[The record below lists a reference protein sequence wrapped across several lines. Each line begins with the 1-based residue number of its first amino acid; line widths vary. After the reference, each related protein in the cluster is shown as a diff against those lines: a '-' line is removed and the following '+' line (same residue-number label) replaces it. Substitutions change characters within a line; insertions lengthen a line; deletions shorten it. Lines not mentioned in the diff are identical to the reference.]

1 VSVPVTPAE
10 LGYEPGS
17 PAFIADPY
25 PVLAR
30 LRAEHPVI
38 HDPATNQW
46 LVSRF
51 ADVGA
56 LLRDKRLGRSYVHV
70 ASHEEFG
77 RTPPPA
83 WQAPFEASQRLQL
96 IDMEPPDH
104 TRLRRLVSTAFTP
117 RTVEGLRPRVTEL
130 VDGLVTA
137 ARDRG
142 EFDLLADVIERL
154 PVAVIAELL
163 GIPEEDRPLLRP
175 WSADMTLMFE
185 LARSEDDERRAVRAT
200 VEFSDYVRGVVRARR
215 ASPRADLLSQLA
227 LVGEAGDRLSEDEL
241 IATAILLLNAGH
253 EASVNGAANA
263 WWTLFRHPAALAALR
278 AEPGLVPSAV
288 EELLRH
294 DTPAPMFERWVLE
307 EIEICGIT
315 IPRGQE
321 LALLFASANRD
332 EAAFANA
339 DGLVLDRSPNPH
351 LSFGAGIHYC
361 LGAPLARLE
370 MAILFRA
377 ILERMPNLELVAEP
391 AWKPRFVLRG
401 LQSLPVRVGPGQPRN
416 G

>member
-1 VSVPVTPAE
+1 VTVPVTPAG
-10 LGYEPGS
+10 LGYTPAD

-25 PVLAR
+25 PAFAR
-30 LRAEHPVI
+30 LRADHPVVY
-38 HDPATNQW
+38 DPATNQW
-46 LVSRF
+46 LVARF
-51 ADVGA
+51 SDVNA
-56 LLRDKRLGRSYVHV
+56 LLRDRRLGRSYVHV
-70 ASHEEFG
+70 ATHQEFG

-117 RTVEGLRPRVTEL
+117 RTVEGLRPRVTAL
-130 VDGLVTA
+130 VDGLVSA
-137 ARDRG
+137 ALERG
-142 EFDLLADVIERL
+142 EFDLLADLIELL

-163 GIPEEDRPLLRP
+163 GIPPADRGLLRP

-185 LARSEDDERRAVRAT
+185 LTRSQADERRAVQAT
-200 VEFSDYVRGVVRARR
+200 VEFSDYLQALVRERRAR
-215 ASPRADLLSQLA
+215 PRADLLSELS
-227 LVGEAGDRLSEDEL
+227 LVAEAGDHLSEDEL

-263 WWTLFRHPAALAALR
+263 WWTLFRHPEALAALR
-278 AEPGLVPSAV
+278 SDPGLVPTAV
-288 EELLRH
+288 EELLRF

-307 EIEICGIT
+307 DIELHGIT

-332 EAAFANA
+332 PDQFASPDN
-339 DGLVLDRSPNPH
+339 LVLDRAPNPH
-351 LSFGAGIHYC
+351 LSFGAGIHFC

-370 MAILFRA
+370 LGILFRA
-377 ILERMPNLELVAEP
+377 ILERMPALELVSEP

-401 LQSLPVRVGPGQPRN
+401 LQALPVRVA
-416 G
+416 

>member
-1 VSVPVTPAE
+1 MSVPVSPAE

-30 LRAEHPVI
+30 LRAEHPII
-38 HDPATNQW
+38 HDPATDQW

-51 ADVGA
+51 ADVNA

-70 ASHEEFG
+70 ATHEEFG
-77 RTPPPA
+77 RTPPPE
-83 WQAPFEASQRLQL
+83 WQASFHDSLRVQL

-117 RTVEGLRPRVTEL
+117 RTVESLRPRVTEL
-130 VDGLVTA
+130 VDGLVSA
-137 ARDRG
+137 ARERG
-142 EFDLLADVIERL
+142 EFDLLGDVIERL

-163 GIPEEDRPLLRP
+163 GIPAADRPLLRP

-185 LARSEDDERRAVRAT
+185 LSRSDAEERRAIRAT
-200 VEFSDYVRGVVRARR
+200 IDFSDYIRDLVRERR
-215 ASPRADLLSQLA
+215 AAPTADLLGQLA
-227 LVGEAGDRLSEDEL
+227 QVSEAGDRLSEDEL

-263 WWTLFRHPAALAALR
+263 WWTLFRHPDALAALR
-278 AEPGLVPSAV
+278 ANPGLVPTAV
-288 EELLRH
+288 EELLRY

-307 EIEICGIT
+307 EIEIHGVI

-332 EAAFANA
+332 AAAFPDP

-370 MAILFRA
+370 LAILFRN
-377 ILERMPNLELVAEP
+377 ILERMPTLELVAEP

-401 LQSLPVRVGPGQPRN
+401 LQALLVRIT
-416 G
+416 

>member
-1 VSVPVTPAE
+1 MTVPVTPTQ
-10 LGYEPGS
+10 LGYEPAS
-17 PAFIADPY
+17 PAFVADPY
-25 PVLAR
+25 PVFER
-30 LRAEHPVI
+30 LRADHPVI
-38 HDPATNQW
+38 YDPATNQW

-51 ADVGA
+51 ADVNA
-56 LLRDKRLGRSYVHV
+56 LLRDRRLGRSYVHV
-70 ASHEEFG
+70 ATHEEFG

-83 WQAPFEASQRLQL
+83 WQAPYEASARLQL

-117 RTVEGLRPRVTEL
+117 RTVEGLRPRITEL
-130 VDGLVTA
+130 VDGLVGA
-137 ARDRG
+137 ALERR
-142 EFDLLADVIERL
+142 EFDLLADLIEQL

-163 GIPEEDRPLLRP
+163 GIPEGDRPLLRP

-185 LARSEDDERRAVRAT
+185 LTRSEADEHRAVQAT
-200 VEFSDYVRGVVRARR
+200 VEFSDYLRGLVRERRAR
-215 ASPRADLLSQLA
+215 PKADLLSQLA
-227 LVGEAGDRLSEDEL
+227 LVAEAGDHLSEDEL

-263 WWTLFRHPAALAALR
+263 WWTLFRHPDALAALR
-278 AEPGLVPSAV
+278 ADPGLVPTAV
-288 EELLRH
+288 DELLRF

-307 EIEICGIT
+307 DIELHGVA

-332 EAAFANA
+332 PDRFPNP
-339 DGLVLDRSPNPH
+339 DGLVLDRNPNPH
-351 LSFGAGIHYC
+351 LSFGAGIHFC

-370 MAILFRA
+370 LGILFRA
-377 ILERMPNLELVAEP
+377 ILERMPTLELVAEP

-401 LQSLPVRVGPGQPRN
+401 LQALRVRVA
-416 G
+416 

>member
-1 VSVPVTPAE
+1 MTVPVTPAE
-10 LGYEPGS
+10 LGYAPADA
-17 PAFIADPY
+17 AFIADPY
-25 PVLAR
+25 PAFAR
-30 LRAEHPVI
+30 LRADHPVVY
-38 HDPATNQW
+38 DPATNQW
-46 LVSRF
+46 LVARF
-51 ADVGA
+51 SDVNA
-56 LLRDKRLGRSYVHV
+56 LLRDRRLGRSYVHV
-70 ASHEEFG
+70 ATHQEFG

-130 VDGLVTA
+130 VDGLVSA
-137 ARDRG
+137 ALERG
-142 EFDLLADVIERL
+142 EFDLLADLIELL

-163 GIPEEDRPLLRP
+163 GIPPADRGRLRP

-185 LARSEDDERRAVRAT
+185 LTRSQADERRAVQAT
-200 VEFSDYVRGVVRARR
+200 VEFSDYLQALVRERRAR
-215 ASPRADLLSQLA
+215 PRADLLSELS
-227 LVGEAGDRLSEDEL
+227 LVAEAGDHLSEDEL

-263 WWTLFRHPAALAALR
+263 WWTLFRHPEALAALR
-278 AEPGLVPSAV
+278 SDPGLVPTAV
-288 EELLRH
+288 EELLRF

-307 EIEICGIT
+307 DIELHGIT

-332 EAAFANA
+332 PDQFASPDN
-339 DGLVLDRSPNPH
+339 LVLDRAPNPH
-351 LSFGAGIHYC
+351 LSFGAGIHFC
-361 LGAPLARLE
+361 LGAPRARLE
-370 MAILFRA
+370 LGILFRA
-377 ILERMPNLELVAEP
+377 ILERMPALELVSEP

-401 LQSLPVRVGPGQPRN
+401 LQALPVRVA
-416 G
+416 

>member
-1 VSVPVTPAE
+1 VTVPVTPAG
-10 LGYEPGS
+10 LGYTPAD

-25 PVLAR
+25 PAFAR
-30 LRAEHPVI
+30 LRADHPVVY
-38 HDPATNQW
+38 DPATNQW
-46 LVSRF
+46 LVARF
-51 ADVGA
+51 SDVNA
-56 LLRDKRLGRSYVHV
+56 LLRDRRLGRSYVHV
-70 ASHEEFG
+70 ATHQEFG

-83 WQAPFEASQRLQL
+83 WQAPFEASQRVQL

-117 RTVEGLRPRVTEL
+117 RTVEGLRPRVTAL
-130 VDGLVTA
+130 VDGLVSA
-137 ARDRG
+137 ALERG
-142 EFDLLADVIERL
+142 EFDLLADLIELL

-163 GIPEEDRPLLRP
+163 GIPPADRGLLRP

-185 LARSEDDERRAVRAT
+185 LTRSQADERRAVQAT
-200 VEFSDYVRGVVRARR
+200 VEFSDYLQALVRERRAR
-215 ASPRADLLSQLA
+215 PRADLLSELS
-227 LVGEAGDRLSEDEL
+227 LVAEAGDHLSEDEL

-263 WWTLFRHPAALAALR
+263 WWTLFRHPEALAALR
-278 AEPGLVPSAV
+278 SDPGLVPTAV
-288 EELLRH
+288 EELLRF

-307 EIEICGIT
+307 DIELHGIT

-332 EAAFANA
+332 PDQFASPDN
-339 DGLVLDRSPNPH
+339 LVLDRAPNPH
-351 LSFGAGIHYC
+351 LSFGAGIHFC

-370 MAILFRA
+370 LGILFRA
-377 ILERMPNLELVAEP
+377 ILERMPALELVSEP

-401 LQSLPVRVGPGQPRN
+401 LQALPVRVA
-416 G
+416 

>member
-1 VSVPVTPAE
+1 VTVPVTPTQ
-10 LGYEPGS
+10 LGYEPAS
-17 PAFIADPY
+17 PAFVADPY
-25 PVLAR
+25 PVFER
-30 LRAEHPVI
+30 LRADHPVI
-38 HDPATNQW
+38 YDPATNQW

-51 ADVGA
+51 ADVNA
-56 LLRDKRLGRSYVHV
+56 LLRDRRLGRSYVHV
-70 ASHEEFG
+70 ATHEEFG

-83 WQAPFEASQRLQL
+83 WQAPYEASARLQL

-117 RTVEGLRPRVTEL
+117 RTVEGLRPRITEL
-130 VDGLVTA
+130 VDGLLGA
-137 ARDRG
+137 ALERR
-142 EFDLLADVIERL
+142 EFDLLADLIEQL

-163 GIPEEDRPLLRP
+163 GIPEGDRPLLRP

-185 LARSEDDERRAVRAT
+185 LTRSEADEHRAVQAT
-200 VEFSDYVRGVVRARR
+200 VEFSDYLRGLVRERRAR
-215 ASPRADLLSQLA
+215 PKADLLSQLA
-227 LVGEAGDRLSEDEL
+227 LVAEAGDHLSEDEL

-263 WWTLFRHPAALAALR
+263 WWTLFRHPDALAALR
-278 AEPGLVPSAV
+278 ADPGLVPTAV
-288 EELLRH
+288 DELLRF

-307 EIEICGIT
+307 DIELHGVA

-332 EAAFANA
+332 PDRFPNP
-339 DGLVLDRSPNPH
+339 DGLVLDRNPNPH
-351 LSFGAGIHYC
+351 LSFGAGIHFC

-370 MAILFRA
+370 LGILFRA
-377 ILERMPNLELVAEP
+377 ILERMPTLELVAEP

-401 LQSLPVRVGPGQPRN
+401 LQALRVRVA
-416 G
+416 

>member
-1 VSVPVTPAE
+1 MSVPVTPGE

-25 PVLAR
+25 PVFAR
-30 LRAEHPVI
+30 LRADHPVI
-38 HDPATNQW
+38 HDPTTDQW

-56 LLRDKRLGRSYVHV
+56 LLRDRRLGRSYVHV
-70 ASHEEFG
+70 ATHEEFG

-83 WQAPFEASQRLQL
+83 WQDPFHDSLRVQL

-130 VDGLVTA
+130 VDDLVA
-137 ARDRG
+137 SARARG
-142 EFDLLADVIERL
+142 EFDLLADIIERL

-163 GIPEEDRPLLRP
+163 GIPEADRPLLRP

-200 VEFSDYVRGVVRARR
+200 VEFSDYVRGIVRARR
-215 ASPRADLLSQLA
+215 ASPRADLLSELA
-227 LVGEAGDRLSEDEL
+227 RVSEAGDRLSEDEL

-263 WWTLFRHPAALAALR
+263 WLALFRHPDALAALR
-278 AEPGLVPSAV
+278 AGPGLVPTAV
-288 EELLRH
+288 EELLRY

-307 EIEICGIT
+307 DIELHGVT

-332 EAAFANA
+332 GAGFADPDN
-339 DGLVLDRSPNPH
+339 LVLDRSPNPH

-370 MAILFRA
+370 LAILFRA
-377 ILERMPNLELVAEP
+377 ILEQMPTLELVAEP
-391 AWKPRFVLRG
+391 VWKPRFVLRG
-401 LQSLPVRVGPGQPRN
+401 LQALLVRIT
-416 G
+416 

>member
-1 VSVPVTPAE
+1 VSVPATPAE

-17 PAFIADPY
+17 PTFIADPY
-25 PVLAR
+25 PVFAR
-30 LRAEHPVI
+30 LRADHPVI
-38 HDPATNQW
+38 HDPTTGQW

-56 LLRDKRLGRSYVHV
+56 LLRDKRLGRSYIHV
-70 ASHEEFG
+70 ATHEEFG

-83 WQAPFEASQRLQL
+83 WQEPFHDSLRVQL

-137 ARDRG
+137 ACERG

-163 GIPEEDRPLLRP
+163 GIPAADRPLLRP

-185 LARSEDDERRAVRAT
+185 LARSEDEERRAVRAT
-200 VEFSDYVRGVVRARR
+200 VEFSDYLRGIVRERR
-215 ASPRADLLSQLA
+215 ASPRADLLSELA
-227 LVGEAGDRLSEDEL
+227 RVSEAGDGLSEEEL

-263 WWTLFRHPAALAALR
+263 WWTLFRHPDALAALR
-278 AEPGLVPSAV
+278 ADPGLVPTAV
-288 EELLRH
+288 EELLRY

-307 EIEICGIT
+307 DIELHGVT
-315 IPRGQE
+315 IPRGEE

-332 EAAFANA
+332 AAAFTNP

-370 MAILFRA
+370 LAILFRT
-377 ILERMPNLELVAEP
+377 ILEQMPTLELAAEP

-401 LQSLPVRVGPGQPRN
+401 LQSLPVRLA
-416 G
+416 

>member
-1 VSVPVTPAE
+1 MTVPVTPAG
-10 LGYEPGS
+10 LGYTPAD

-25 PVLAR
+25 PAFAR
-30 LRAEHPVI
+30 LRADHPVVY
-38 HDPATNQW
+38 DPATNQW
-46 LVSRF
+46 LVARF
-51 ADVGA
+51 SDVNA
-56 LLRDKRLGRSYVHV
+56 LLRDRRLGRSYVHV
-70 ASHEEFG
+70 ATHQEFG

-130 VDGLVTA
+130 VDGLVSA
-137 ARDRG
+137 ALERG
-142 EFDLLADVIERL
+142 EFDLLADLIELL

-163 GIPEEDRPLLRP
+163 GIPPADRGLLRP

-185 LARSEDDERRAVRAT
+185 LTRSQADERRAVQAT
-200 VEFSDYVRGVVRARR
+200 VEFSDYLQALVRERRAR
-215 ASPRADLLSQLA
+215 PRADLLSELS
-227 LVGEAGDRLSEDEL
+227 LVAEAGDHLSEDEL

-263 WWTLFRHPAALAALR
+263 WWTLFRHPEALAALR
-278 AEPGLVPSAV
+278 SDPGLVPTAV
-288 EELLRH
+288 EELLRF

-307 EIEICGIT
+307 DIELHGIT

-332 EAAFANA
+332 PDQFASPDN
-339 DGLVLDRSPNPH
+339 LVLDRAPNPH
-351 LSFGAGIHYC
+351 LSFGAGIHFC

-370 MAILFRA
+370 LGILFRA
-377 ILERMPNLELVAEP
+377 ILERMPALELVSEP

-401 LQSLPVRVGPGQPRN
+401 LQALPVRVA
-416 G
+416 

>member
-1 VSVPVTPAE
+1 VTVPVTPIQ
-10 LGYEPGS
+10 LGYLPS
-17 PAFIADPY
+17 SQAFIADPY
-25 PVLAR
+25 PVFEA
-30 LRAEHPVI
+30 LRADHPVVY
-38 HDPATNQW
+38 DPATNQW

-51 ADVGA
+51 ADVNA
-56 LLRDKRLGRSYVHV
+56 LLRDRRLGRSYVHV
-70 ASHEEFG
+70 ATHEEFG

-83 WQAPFEASQRLQL
+83 WQAPFEASARLQL

-117 RTVEGLRPRVTEL
+117 RTVESLRPRVTEL
-130 VDGLVTA
+130 VDGLVGA
-137 ARDRG
+137 ALERG
-142 EFDLLADVIERL
+142 EFDLLADLIEQL

-163 GIPEEDRPLLRP
+163 GIPEGDRPLLRP

-185 LARSEDDERRAVRAT
+185 LTRSEADERRAVQAT
-200 VEFSDYVRGVVRARR
+200 VEFSDYLRGLVRERRAR
-215 ASPRADLLSQLA
+215 PKADLLSQLA
-227 LVGEAGDRLSEDEL
+227 LVAEAGDHLSEDEL

-263 WWTLFRHPAALAALR
+263 WWTLFRHPDALAALR
-278 AEPGLVPSAV
+278 ADPGLMPTAV
-288 EELLRH
+288 DELLRF

-307 EIEICGIT
+307 DIELHGVA

-332 EAAFANA
+332 PDRFPNP
-339 DGLVLDRSPNPH
+339 DGLVLDRNPNPH
-351 LSFGAGIHYC
+351 LSFGAGIHFC

-370 MAILFRA
+370 LGILFWA
-377 ILERMPNLELVAEP
+377 ILERMPTLELVAEP

-401 LQSLPVRVGPGQPRN
+401 LQALRVRVA
-416 G
+416 

>member
-1 VSVPVTPAE
+1 VTVPVTPAG
-10 LGYEPGS
+10 LGYTPAD

-25 PVLAR
+25 PAFAR
-30 LRAEHPVI
+30 LRADHPVVY
-38 HDPATNQW
+38 DPATNQW
-46 LVSRF
+46 LVARF
-51 ADVGA
+51 SDVNA
-56 LLRDKRLGRSYVHV
+56 LLRDRRLGRSYVHV
-70 ASHEEFG
+70 ATHQEFG

-130 VDGLVTA
+130 VDGLVSA
-137 ARDRG
+137 ALERG
-142 EFDLLADVIERL
+142 EFDLLADLIELL

-163 GIPEEDRPLLRP
+163 GIPPADRGLLRP

-185 LARSEDDERRAVRAT
+185 LTRSQADERRAVQAT
-200 VEFSDYVRGVVRARR
+200 VEFSDYLQALVRERRAR
-215 ASPRADLLSQLA
+215 PRADLLSELS
-227 LVGEAGDRLSEDEL
+227 LVAEAGDHLSEDEL

-263 WWTLFRHPAALAALR
+263 WWTLFRHPEALAALR
-278 AEPGLVPSAV
+278 SDPGLVPTAV
-288 EELLRH
+288 EELLRF

-307 EIEICGIT
+307 DIELHGIT

-332 EAAFANA
+332 PDQFASPDN
-339 DGLVLDRSPNPH
+339 LVLDRAPNPH
-351 LSFGAGIHYC
+351 LSFGAGIHFC

-370 MAILFRA
+370 LGILFRA
-377 ILERMPNLELVAEP
+377 ILERMPALELVSEP

-401 LQSLPVRVGPGQPRN
+401 LQTLPVRVA
-416 G
+416 

>member
-1 VSVPVTPAE
+1 MSVPVTPGE

-25 PVLAR
+25 PVFAR
-30 LRAEHPVI
+30 LRADHPVI
-38 HDPATNQW
+38 HDPTTDQW

-56 LLRDKRLGRSYVHV
+56 LLRDRRLGRSYVHV
-70 ASHEEFG
+70 ATHEEFG

-83 WQAPFEASQRLQL
+83 WQDPFHDSLRVQL

-130 VDGLVTA
+130 VDDLVA
-137 ARDRG
+137 SARARG
-142 EFDLLADVIERL
+142 EFDLLADIIERL

-163 GIPEEDRPLLRP
+163 GIPEADRPLLRP

-200 VEFSDYVRGVVRARR
+200 VEFSDYVRGIVRARR
-215 ASPRADLLSQLA
+215 ASPRADLLSELA
-227 LVGEAGDRLSEDEL
+227 RVSEAGDRLSEDEL

-263 WWTLFRHPAALAALR
+263 WLTLFRHPDALAALR
-278 AEPGLVPSAV
+278 AGPGLVPTAV
-288 EELLRH
+288 EELLRY

-307 EIEICGIT
+307 DIELLGVT

-332 EAAFANA
+332 GAGFADPDN
-339 DGLVLDRSPNPH
+339 LVLDRSPNPH

-370 MAILFRA
+370 LAILFRA
-377 ILERMPNLELVAEP
+377 ILEQMPTLELVAEP
-391 AWKPRFVLRG
+391 VWKPRFVLRG
-401 LQSLPVRVGPGQPRN
+401 LQALLVRIT
-416 G
+416 

>member
-1 VSVPVTPAE
+1 MTVPVTPAG
-10 LGYEPGS
+10 LGYAPAD

-25 PVLAR
+25 PTFAR
-30 LRAEHPVI
+30 LRADHPVVY
-38 HDPATNQW
+38 DPATNQW
-46 LVSRF
+46 LVARF
-51 ADVGA
+51 SDVNA
-56 LLRDKRLGRSYVHV
+56 LLRDRRLGRSYVHV
-70 ASHEEFG
+70 ATHEEFG

-130 VDGLVTA
+130 VDGLVSA
-137 ARDRG
+137 ALERG
-142 EFDLLADVIERL
+142 EFDLLADLIEQL

-163 GIPEEDRPLLRP
+163 GIPPADRGRLRP

-185 LARSEDDERRAVRAT
+185 LTRSEADERRAVQAT
-200 VEFSDYVRGVVRARR
+200 VEFSDYLRALVRDRRAR
-215 ASPRADLLSQLA
+215 PRADLLSELA
-227 LVGEAGDRLSEDEL
+227 LVAEAGDHLSEDEL

-263 WWTLFRHPAALAALR
+263 WWTLFRHPQALAALR
-278 AEPGLVPSAV
+278 ADPGLVPTAV
-288 EELLRH
+288 EELLRI

-307 EIEICGIT
+307 EIELHGIT

-332 EAAFANA
+332 PAQFANP
-339 DGLVLDRSPNPH
+339 DDLVLDRAPNPH
-351 LSFGAGIHYC
+351 LSFGAGIHFC

-370 MAILFRA
+370 LGILFRA
-377 ILERMPNLELVAEP
+377 ILERMPTLELVSEP

-401 LQSLPVRVGPGQPRN
+401 LQALPVRVA
-416 G
+416 

>member
-1 VSVPVTPAE
+1 VTVPVTPTQ
-10 LGYEPGS
+10 LGYQPSS

-25 PVLAR
+25 PVFER
-30 LRAEHPVI
+30 LRADHPVI
-38 HDPATNQW
+38 YDPATGQW

-56 LLRDKRLGRSYVHV
+56 LLRDRRLGRSYVHV
-70 ASHEEFG
+70 ATHEEFG

-83 WQAPFEASQRLQL
+83 WQAPYAASARLQL

-117 RTVEGLRPRVTEL
+117 RTVESLRPRVTEL
-130 VDGLVTA
+130 VDGLVGA
-137 ARDRG
+137 ALERR
-142 EFDLLADVIERL
+142 EFDLLADLIERL

-163 GIPEEDRPLLRP
+163 GIPEADRPLLRP

-185 LARSEDDERRAVRAT
+185 LARSEEDEHRAVRAT
-200 VEFSDYVRGVVRARR
+200 VEFSDFLRGLVRERR
-215 ASPRADLLSQLA
+215 ANPQADLLSRLSQVTE
-227 LVGEAGDRLSEDEL
+227 VGDHLSEDEL

-263 WWTLFRHPAALAALR
+263 WWTLFRHPDALAALR
-278 AEPGLVPSAV
+278 ADPGLVPTAV
-288 EELLRH
+288 EELLRF

-307 EIEICGIT
+307 EIELHGVT

-332 EAAFANA
+332 PATFANP
-339 DGLVLDRSPNPH
+339 DGLVLDRTPNPH
-351 LSFGAGIHYC
+351 LSFGAGIHFC

-370 MAILFRA
+370 LGILFRT
-377 ILERMPNLELVAEP
+377 ILERMPTLELVAEP

-401 LQSLPVRVGPGQPRN
+401 LQALPVRVA
-416 G
+416 

>member
-1 VSVPVTPAE
+1 VSVPITPAE
-10 LGYEPGS
+10 LGYEPAS

-25 PVLAR
+25 PAFAR
-30 LRAEHPVI
+30 LRADHPVI
-38 HDPATNQW
+38 YDPATNQW

-51 ADVGA
+51 ADVNG
-56 LLRDKRLGRSYVHV
+56 LLRDRRLGRSYLHV
-70 ASHEEFG
+70 ATDEEFG
-77 RTPPPA
+77 RTPPPS
-83 WQAPFEASQRLQL
+83 WQAPFHDGLRLQL

-117 RTVEGLRPRVTEL
+117 RTVEGLRPMITEL
-130 VDGLVTA
+130 VDGLVDA
-137 ARDRG
+137 ALARG
-142 EFDLLADVIERL
+142 EFDLLADVIEQL
-154 PVAVIAELL
+154 PVTVIAELL
-163 GIPEEDRPLLRP
+163 GIPAADRPFLRP

-185 LARSEDDERRAVRAT
+185 LTRTGEDERRAVRAT
-200 VEFSDYVRGVVRARR
+200 VEFSDYLRKLVRERR
-215 ASPRADLLSQLA
+215 AQPHADLLGQLA
-227 LVGEAGDRLSEDEL
+227 QAGDGADRLTEDEL

-263 WWTLFRHPAALAALR
+263 WWTLFRHPDALAALR
-278 AEPGLVPSAV
+278 ADRRLVATGV
-288 EELLRH
+288 EELLRF
-294 DTPAPMFERWVLE
+294 DTPAPMFERWVLAD
-307 EIEICGIT
+307 IEVQGVT

-332 EAAFANA
+332 PSAFTTA

-370 MAILFRA
+370 LGILFRTL
-377 ILERMPNLELVAEP
+377 IERMPTLELVAAP

-401 LQSLPVRVGPGQPRN
+401 LQALHVRVA
-416 G
+416 

>member
-1 VSVPVTPAE
+1 VTVPVTPTQ
-10 LGYEPGS
+10 LGYEPAS
-17 PAFIADPY
+17 PAFVADPY
-25 PVLAR
+25 PVFER
-30 LRAEHPVI
+30 LRADHPVI
-38 HDPATNQW
+38 YDPATNQW

-51 ADVGA
+51 ADVNA
-56 LLRDKRLGRSYVHV
+56 LLRDRRLGRSYVHV
-70 ASHEEFG
+70 ATHEEFG

-83 WQAPFEASQRLQL
+83 WQAPYEASARLQL

-117 RTVEGLRPRVTEL
+117 RTVEGLRPRITEL
-130 VDGLVTA
+130 VDGLLGA
-137 ARDRG
+137 ALERR
-142 EFDLLADVIERL
+142 EFDLLADLIEQL

-163 GIPEEDRPLLRP
+163 GIPEGDRPLLRP

-185 LARSEDDERRAVRAT
+185 LTRSEADEHRAVQAT
-200 VEFSDYVRGVVRARR
+200 VEFSDYLRGLVRERRAR
-215 ASPRADLLSQLA
+215 PKADLLSQLA
-227 LVGEAGDRLSEDEL
+227 LVAEAGDHLSEDEL

-263 WWTLFRHPAALAALR
+263 WWTLFRHPDALAALR
-278 AEPGLVPSAV
+278 ADPGLVPTAV
-288 EELLRH
+288 DELLRF

-307 EIEICGIT
+307 DIELHGVA

-332 EAAFANA
+332 PDRFPNP
-339 DGLVLDRSPNPH
+339 DGLVLDRNPNPH
-351 LSFGAGIHYC
+351 LSFGAGIHFC

-370 MAILFRA
+370 LGILFRA
-377 ILERMPNLELVAEP
+377 ILERMPTLELVAEP

-401 LQSLPVRVGPGQPRN
+401 LQALRVRIA
-416 G
+416 

>member
-1 VSVPVTPAE
+1 MSVPVTPAE

-25 PVLAR
+25 PVFAR
-30 LRAEHPVI
+30 LRADHPVI
-38 HDPATNQW
+38 LDPATDQW

-51 ADVGA
+51 ADVGT
-56 LLRDKRLGRSYVHV
+56 LLRDRRLGRSYVHV
-70 ASHEEFG
+70 ATHEDFG

-83 WQAPFEASQRLQL
+83 WQAPFHDSLRVQL

-130 VDGLVTA
+130 VDGLVGA
-137 ARDRG
+137 AHKRG

-163 GIPEEDRPLLRP
+163 GIPEADRPLLRP

-200 VEFSDYVRGVVRARR
+200 VEFSDYLRGVVHERRR
-215 ASPRADLLSQLA
+215 APGDDLLSQLVQ
-227 LVGEAGDRLSEDEL
+227 VGDAGDRLTEDEL

-263 WWTLFRHPAALAALR
+263 WRTLFRHPDALAALR
-278 AEPGLVPSAV
+278 ADPGLVPTAV
-288 EELLRH
+288 EELLRY

-307 EIEICGIT
+307 EIALHGVT

-321 LALLFASANRD
+321 VALLFASANRD
-332 EAAFANA
+332 AAAFTNP
-339 DGLVLDRSPNPH
+339 DDLVLDRSPNPH

-370 MAILFRA
+370 LAILFRA
-377 ILERMPNLELVAEP
+377 ILDRMPTLELAAEP

-401 LQSLPVRVGPGQPRN
+401 LQSLPVRLA
-416 G
+416 

>member
-1 VSVPVTPAE
+1 MSVPVTPAE
-10 LGYEPGS
+10 LGYAPAS

-25 PVLAR
+25 PVFER
-30 LRAEHPVI
+30 LRADHPVI
-38 HDPATNQW
+38 YDPTTNQW

-51 ADVGA
+51 ADVGT
-56 LLRDKRLGRSYVHV
+56 LLRDRRLGRSYVHV
-70 ASHEEFG
+70 ATHEEFG
-77 RTPPPA
+77 QTPPPA
-83 WQAPFEASQRLQL
+83 WQAPFDESLRLQL

-130 VDGLVTA
+130 VEGLVEA
-137 ARDRG
+137 ALGRR
-142 EFDLLADVIERL
+142 EFDLLADLIEQL

-163 GIPEEDRPLLRP
+163 GIPAADRPLLRP

-200 VEFSDYVRGVVRARR
+200 VEFSDCLRGLVRERR
-215 ASPRADLLSQLA
+215 PRPEADLLSRLA
-227 LVGEAGDRLSEDEL
+227 QVAEAGDRLSEDEL

-253 EASVNGAANA
+253 EASVNDAANA
-263 WWTLFRHPAALAALR
+263 WWTLLRHPDALAALR
-278 AEPGLVPSAV
+278 ADPGLAPTAV
-288 EELLRH
+288 DELLRF

-307 EIEICGIT
+307 EIELHGVA

-332 EAAFANA
+332 PAQFTNA

-351 LSFGAGIHYC
+351 LSFGAGIHFC

-370 MAILFRA
+370 LGILFRA
-377 ILERMPNLELVAEP
+377 ILERMPTLELVAEP
-391 AWKPRFVLRG
+391 VWKPRFVLRG
-401 LQSLPVRVGPGQPRN
+401 LQALPVRVA
-416 G
+416 

>member
-1 VSVPVTPAE
+1 MSVPITPAE
-10 LGYEPGS
+10 LGYKPGS

-25 PVLAR
+25 PVFAR
-30 LRAEHPVI
+30 LRADHPLI
-38 HDPATNQW
+38 HDPVTDQW

-70 ASHEEFG
+70 ATHEEFG

-83 WQAPFEASQRLQL
+83 WQAPFHDSLRVQL

-117 RTVEGLRPRVTEL
+117 RTVEALRPRVIEL
-130 VDGLVTA
+130 VDGLVSA
-137 ARDRG
+137 AAERG
-142 EFDLLADVIERL
+142 EFDLLADVIELL

-163 GIPEEDRPLLRP
+163 GIPDVDRALLRP

-185 LARSEDDERRAVRAT
+185 LTRSDDDERRAVRAT
-200 VEFSDYVRGVVRARR
+200 VAFSDYLRGMVRERRAR
-215 ASPRADLLSQLA
+215 PGTDLLSELIV
-227 LVGEAGDRLSEDEL
+227 VGEAGDRLSEDEL

-253 EASVNGAANA
+253 EASVNGAGNA
-263 WWTLFRHPAALAALR
+263 WLTLFRHPDALAMLR
-278 AEPGLVPSAV
+278 ANPDLVPSAV
-288 EELLRH
+288 EELLRF

-307 EIEICGIT
+307 DVEIHGVV

-332 EAAFANA
+332 PARFASP

-370 MAILFRA
+370 LAILFRA
-377 ILERMPNLELVAEP
+377 ILERMPTLELVAEP

-401 LQSLPVRVGPGQPRN
+401 LQSLPVRLA
-416 G
+416 

>member
-1 VSVPVTPAE
+1 MSVPVTPAE
-10 LGYEPGS
+10 LGYLPAD

-25 PVLAR
+25 AVLEQ
-30 LRAEHPVI
+30 LRNEHPVI
-38 HDPATNQW
+38 YDPATNQW

-51 ADVGA
+51 ADVNA
-56 LLRDKRLGRSYVHV
+56 LLRDRRLGRSYIHV
-70 ASHEEFG
+70 ATPEEFG
-77 RTPPPA
+77 RWPSPA

-104 TRLRRLVSTAFTP
+104 TRLRRMISTAFTP

-130 VDGLVTA
+130 VGGLVSA
-137 ARDRG
+137 ALERG
-142 EFDLLADVIERL
+142 EFDLLADLVELL

-163 GIPEEDRPLLRP
+163 GIPEPDRPRLRP

-185 LARSEDDERRAVRAT
+185 LTRSEADERRAVQAT
-200 VEFSDYVRGVVRARR
+200 VEFSAYLRELVRERRAR
-215 ASPRADLLSQLA
+215 PRADLLSQLA
-227 LVGEAGDRLSEDEL
+227 LVAEAGDRLTEDEL

-263 WWTLFRHPAALAALR
+263 WWTLFRHPGALAALR
-278 AEPGLVPSAV
+278 ADPSLVPTGV
-288 EELLRH
+288 EELLRF

-307 EIEICGIT
+307 EIVVQGVR

-332 EAAFANA
+332 PAQFADP

-351 LSFGAGIHYC
+351 LAFGAGIHFC

-370 MAILFRA
+370 LGILFRA
-377 ILERMPNLELVAEP
+377 ILERMPTLELAAEP

-401 LQSLPVRVGPGQPRN
+401 LQALQVRVA
-416 G
+416 

>member
-1 VSVPVTPAE
+1 MTVPVTPAG
-10 LGYEPGS
+10 LGYTPAD

-25 PVLAR
+25 PAFAR
-30 LRAEHPVI
+30 LRVDHPVVY
-38 HDPATNQW
+38 DPATNQW
-46 LVSRF
+46 LVARF
-51 ADVGA
+51 ADVNA
-56 LLRDKRLGRSYVHV
+56 LLRDRRLGRSYVHV
-70 ASHEEFG
+70 ATHEEFG

-130 VDGLVTA
+130 VDGLVSA
-137 ARDRG
+137 ALERG
-142 EFDLLADVIERL
+142 AFDLLADLIEQL

-163 GIPEEDRPLLRP
+163 GIPPADRGQLRP

-185 LARSEDDERRAVRAT
+185 LTRGEADERRAVQAT
-200 VEFSDYVRGVVRARR
+200 VEFSDYLRTLVRDRRAR
-215 ASPRADLLSQLA
+215 PRADLLSELA
-227 LVGEAGDRLSEDEL
+227 LVAEAGDRLSEDEL

-263 WWTLFRHPAALAALR
+263 WWTLFRHPQALAALR
-278 AEPGLVPSAV
+278 ADPGLVPTAV
-288 EELLRH
+288 EELLRF

-307 EIEICGIT
+307 DIELHGIT
-315 IPRGQE
+315 IPRGEE

-332 EAAFANA
+332 PAQFANP
-339 DGLVLDRSPNPH
+339 DGLVLDRAPNPH
-351 LSFGAGIHYC
+351 LSFGAGIHFC

-370 MAILFRA
+370 LGILFRA
-377 ILERMPNLELVAEP
+377 ILERMPTLELVSEP

-401 LQSLPVRVGPGQPRN
+401 LQALPVRVA
-416 G
+416 

>member
-1 VSVPVTPAE
+1 MTVPVTPAG
-10 LGYEPGS
+10 LGYTPAD

-25 PVLAR
+25 PAFAR
-30 LRAEHPVI
+30 LRADHPVVY
-38 HDPATNQW
+38 DPATNQW
-46 LVSRF
+46 LVARF
-51 ADVGA
+51 SDVNA
-56 LLRDKRLGRSYVHV
+56 LLRDRRLGRSYVHV
-70 ASHEEFG
+70 ATHQEFG

-130 VDGLVTA
+130 VDGLVSA
-137 ARDRG
+137 ALERG
-142 EFDLLADVIERL
+142 EFDLLADLIELL

-163 GIPEEDRPLLRP
+163 GIPPADRGLLRP

-185 LARSEDDERRAVRAT
+185 LTRSEADERRAVQAT
-200 VEFSDYVRGVVRARR
+200 VEFSDYLQALVRERRAR
-215 ASPRADLLSQLA
+215 PRADLLSELS
-227 LVGEAGDRLSEDEL
+227 LVAEAGDHLSEDEL

-263 WWTLFRHPAALAALR
+263 WWTLFRHPEALAALR
-278 AEPGLVPSAV
+278 ADPGLVPTAV
-288 EELLRH
+288 EELLRF

-307 EIEICGIT
+307 DIELHGIT

-332 EAAFANA
+332 PDQFASPDN
-339 DGLVLDRSPNPH
+339 LVLDRAPNPH
-351 LSFGAGIHYC
+351 LSFGAGIHFC

-370 MAILFRA
+370 LGILFRA
-377 ILERMPNLELVAEP
+377 ILERMPALELVSEP

-401 LQSLPVRVGPGQPRN
+401 LQALPVRVA
-416 G
+416 

>member
-1 VSVPVTPAE
+1 MSVPVTPGE

-25 PVLAR
+25 PVFAR
-30 LRAEHPVI
+30 LRADHPVI
-38 HDPATNQW
+38 HDPTTDQW

-56 LLRDKRLGRSYVHV
+56 LLRDRRLGRSYVHV
-70 ASHEEFG
+70 ATHEEFG

-83 WQAPFEASQRLQL
+83 WQDPFHDSLRVQL

-130 VDGLVTA
+130 VDDLVA
-137 ARDRG
+137 SARARG
-142 EFDLLADVIERL
+142 EFDLLADIIERL

-163 GIPEEDRPLLRP
+163 GIPEADRPLLRP

-200 VEFSDYVRGVVRARR
+200 VEFSDYVRGIVRERR
-215 ASPRADLLSQLA
+215 ASPRADLLSELA
-227 LVGEAGDRLSEDEL
+227 RVSEAGDRLSEDEL

-263 WWTLFRHPAALAALR
+263 WLALFRHPDALAALR
-278 AEPGLVPSAV
+278 AGPGLVPTAV
-288 EELLRH
+288 EELLRY

-307 EIEICGIT
+307 DIELHGVT

-332 EAAFANA
+332 GAGFADPDN
-339 DGLVLDRSPNPH
+339 LVLDRSPNPH

-370 MAILFRA
+370 LAILFRA
-377 ILERMPNLELVAEP
+377 ILEQMPTLELVAEP
-391 AWKPRFVLRG
+391 VWKPRFVLRG
-401 LQSLPVRVGPGQPRN
+401 LQALLVRIT
-416 G
+416 

>member
-1 VSVPVTPAE
+1 MSVPVSPAE

-30 LRAEHPVI
+30 LRAKHPVI

-142 EFDLLADVIERL
+142 EFDLLADLIERL

-185 LARSEDDERRAVRAT
+185 LTRSQEDERRAVRAT

-288 EELLRH
+288 EELLRY

-332 EAAFANA
+332 GAAFANA
-339 DGLVLDRSPNPH
+339 DGLVLERSPNPH

-370 MAILFRA
+370 LAILFRS
-377 ILERMPNLELVAEP
+377 ILERLPTLELVAEP

-401 LQSLPVRVGPGQPRN
+401 LRELRVSVS
-416 G
+416 